1 MVEELGEDDVG
12 VERLPPRALWMPS
25 RIELARL
32 LLDEDFGRLKDE
44 KVGECGG
51 DWAETSEVMVSMQV
65 AVDNSRRGGWIEA
78 CG

>member
-1 MVEELGEDDVG
+1 MVEELSEDDVG
-12 VERLPPRALWMPS
+12 EERPPPRALWIPS

-32 LLDEDFGRLKDE
+32 LVEEDFGSPKDE

-65 AVDNSRRGGWIEA
+65 AVVKSRRGGWIEA